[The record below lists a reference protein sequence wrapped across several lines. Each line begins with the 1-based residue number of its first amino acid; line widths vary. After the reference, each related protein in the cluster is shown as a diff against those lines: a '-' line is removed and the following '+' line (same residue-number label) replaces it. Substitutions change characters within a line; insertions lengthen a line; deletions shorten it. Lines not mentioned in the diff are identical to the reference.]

1 MHVHMQALA
10 ILRSTVGIFRPYKRT
25 EFLSGDAR
33 TATNDFKQ
41 ALLDRRQQQIAG
53 QLRLTT
59 SRTALDVHG
68 MKGFH
73 DFNSMAVS

>member
-33 TATNDFKQ
+33 TATYDFKQ
-41 ALLDRRQQQIAG
+41 ALLERR
-53 QLRLTT
+53 
-59 SRTALDVHG
+59 
-68 MKGFH
+68 
-73 DFNSMAVS
+73 